1 MPRIAYVNGLYQ
13 RSAES
18 FISVEDRGFQF
29 ADAVYEVWSVFD
41 GRLADT
47 EGHLTRLERSLHE
60 LQIEP
65 PMSRGA
71 LVAVLG
77 EVVRRNKLREGMVY
91 LQISRGQASRDHV
104 FPSADTPATVVV
116 TAKPVDR
123 IAAEAKARAGI
134 AVISVPDIRW
144 GRCDIKTV
152 GLLPAVLAKQAAK
165 ERGAGEVL
173 FVDSDG
179 FVTEGGSTNVW
190 IVDADGGLVT
200 RDLEANILS
209 GVTRLNLASLARELG
224 HTVTERAFTVAEAQA
239 AQEVFVTA
247 ATSLV
252 LPVVRIDGQSVGAG
266 KPGPVALNL
275 REAYIERARLTAGT

>member
-13 RSAES
+13 RTAES
-18 FISVEDRGFQF
+18 FVSVEDRGFQF

-41 GRLADT
+41 GRLADS
-47 EGHLTRLERSLHE
+47 EGHLTRLERSLKE
-60 LQIEP
+60 LQIAP

-71 LVAVLG
+71 LLAVLG
-77 EVVRRNKLREGMVY
+77 EVVRRNHLREGMVY
-91 LQISRGQASRDHV
+91 LQISRGAAPRDHV
-104 FPSADTPATVVV
+104 FPLADTPATVVI

-123 IAAEAKARAGI
+123 MAAAQKAQTGI
-134 AVISVPDIRW
+134 AVISTPDIRW

-165 ERGAGEVL
+165 EQGAGEVL
-173 FVDSDG
+173 FVDKDG

-190 IVDADGGLVT
+190 IVDANGTLIT
-200 RDLEANILS
+200 RDVTANILS
-209 GVTRLNLASLARELG
+209 GVTRLNLISLAQELG
-224 HTVTERAFTVAEAQA
+224 YNVTERAFTVAEAQA

-252 LPVVRIDGQSVGAG
+252 LPVVRIDGRAVGDG
-266 KPGPVALNL
+266 KPGTIALNL
-275 REAYIERARLTAGT
+275 REAYIERARITAGA